1 MLRFSLASA
10 VVAGLLIIMPSRSN
24 AALIYYTA
32 GLPSTVSAGSPLLF
46 GNIAYPFNGSYS
58 LGSSSGISFGITPI
72 PNGLFS
78 DDNNGI
84 QWAAGPG
91 IGGTALLNNGNILKF
106 ANGSSIS
113 AGSASNWTVF
123 DPGFAEDGQAGNWN
137 AGGSG
142 FAGLRYNAGSG
153 NYFYGWVEMNY
164 NAAADT
170 VTVSRFAFQ
179 DVANIAA
186 PTSTPIPEPSQ
197 VAASL
202 LLLGG
207 IGGYVFLKRRKSA
220 KAAVAIG

>member
-1 MLRFSLASA
+1 VLRFSLASA

-46 GNIAYPFNGSYS
+46 GNIAYPFNG
-58 LGSSSGISFGITPI
+58 
-72 PNGLFS
+72 
-78 DDNNGI
+78 I

-123 DPGFAEDGQAGNWN
+123 DPGFAQDGEAGNWN

-179 DVANIAA
+179 DVANISA
-186 PTSTPIPEPSQ
+186 PTSTPIPEPGQ

-207 IGGYVFLKRRKSA
+207 IGGYVAWKRRRNNRPSVQTA
-220 KAAVAIG
+220 

>member
-32 GLPSTVSAGSPLLF
+32 GLPSTVSSGSSLFF
-46 GNIAYPFNGSYS
+46 GNIAYPFDGSYS

-84 QWAAGPG
+84 EWAAGPG
-91 IGGTALLNNGNILKF
+91 IGGAALLNNGNILKF

-113 AGSASNWTVF
+113 AGSASNWTAS
-123 DPGFAEDGQAGNWN
+123 DPGFAQDGQAGNWN

-164 NAAADT
+164 NAAADA

-179 DVANIAA
+179 DVANTAA
-186 PTSTPIPEPSQ
+186 PTSIPEPAQ